1 MFITYKIVKKLLLPA
16 VLVIAAV
23 LAVQFL
29 PLRQLFG
36 GAAPVQEINVSTLA
50 RQILPAAE
58 FVSLHYKYSELFE
71 DRAEN
76 LRNIWN
82 LPIPQTGREIWVIAD
97 GTVKFG
103 INCRNIKIDT
113 ASYYEDSTRYESLI
127 VTFPPIQIIS
137 HEFDIRRI
145 RDMSGVFRKPKPEE
159 YPEMLKRYKAEA
171 ELKARRDRE
180 LYSQARMTTQA
191 FFEQLFNAIP
201 ALSNT
206 KIEFRWGVTVPVE
219 EKRG

>member
-1 MFITYKIVKKLLLPA
+1 MFITYKIIKKIIIPV
-16 VLVIAAV
+16 VLIAGIF
-23 LAVQFL
+23 LALQFL
-29 PLRQLFG
+29 PLQQFFG
-36 GAAPVQEINVSTLA
+36 ATTQQEISVSTLA
-50 RQILPAAE
+50 RQVLPAAE

-82 LPIPQTGREIWVIAD
+82 MPIPQTGREVWVIAD

-103 INCRNIKIDT
+103 INCRDIRIDT
-113 ASYYEDSTRYESLI
+113 ASYYIDTTRYESLI
-127 VTFPPIQIIS
+127 VTFPPIQVIS

-159 YPEMLKRYKAEA
+159 YPEMLKKYKQEA

-180 LYSQARMTTQA
+180 LYSQARITTQA

-201 ALSNT
+201 ALQST